1 MKANSSVTALRPE
14 AVPAR
19 VSARLSS
26 GRPANGLAWGALGIL
41 AFSLTVPMTRIAVQG
56 GLDAA
61 LVGTGRAVVAAALAG
76 IALLVFRPPR
86 PRGRQWLSLAVVAFG
101 VVLGFPVLTSLA
113 LRSVEAS
120 HAAVV
125 IALLPAVTAVL
136 SCLRTGERPRRR
148 FWWAAG
154 LGAAAALGFTLLQG
168 GGLGVLRP
176 ADLLL
181 LAAVVC
187 RAAGYAEGGV
197 LSRSL
202 GSWQTIS
209 WALVL
214 AAPLTLVLSAQRL
227 ASGWPQAE
235 PQVWLAFGYLAA
247 VSMFLGFLAWYRG
260 LALGPLVQVSR
271 VQLAQPLLT
280 LAWSVLL
287 LGEHVGVLTV
297 VGGCVVLLCTA
308 IAVRS
313 R

>member
-1 MKANSSVTALRPE
+1 MKAQSSVTELRSK
-14 AVPAR
+14 AVPTLAGT
-19 VSARLSS
+19 A
-26 GRPANGLAWGALGIL
+26 GLAWGVLGIL
-41 AFSLTVPMTRIAVQG
+41 AFSFTVPMTRIAVQG

-61 LVGTGRAVVAAALAG
+61 FVGTGRAVVAAGLAG
-76 IALLVFRPPR
+76 LALLVFRPPR
-86 PRGRQWLSLAVVAFG
+86 PRGRQWLSVAVVALG
-101 VVLGFPVLTSLA
+101 VVLGFPLLTSLA

-125 IALLPAVTAVL
+125 IAILPAATAVL
-136 SCLRTGERPRRR
+136 SCLRTGERPRGR

-154 LGAAAALGFTLLQG
+154 LGAAAALAFTLVQG
-168 GGLGVLRP
+168 GGVGALRP

-181 LAAVVC
+181 LAAVLC
-187 RAAGYAEGGV
+187 CGAGYAEGGV
-197 LSRSL
+197 LSRVL

-209 WALVL
+209 WALVV

-227 ASGWPQAE
+227 AGGWPQAE
-235 PQVWLAFGYLAA
+235 PQAWLAFAYLSV

-260 LALGPLVQVSR
+260 LAIGPLVQVSQ

-287 LGEHVGVLTV
+287 LGEQVGLLTV

-308 IAVRS
+308 TAVRS